1 MRTFAKVYD
10 AAILALAIIAGAIVA
25 AIFVGIVYDVI
36 VRTMG
41 YQPPFWTSAF
51 TEYALLYMTL
61 LAAPWMVR
69 IGGHV
74 YVESFAAMLPHRLF
88 RMVERLVYVLCIAV
102 CFALAYYAGALGLD
116 VYLRGELDYRSVII
130 PRWVLFAILPVGFT
144 LSGIEFL
151 RFLFGKGSMYGG
163 ERSAPVD
170 SV

>member
-1 MRTFAKVYD
+1 MRTVAKVYD
-10 AAILALAIIAGAIVA
+10 AVIMALATIAGAMVA
-25 AIFVGIVYDVI
+25 AVFVAIVYDVM

-41 YQPPFWTSAF
+41 YQPPFWTSAL

-74 YVESFAAMLPHRLF
+74 YVESFVATLPRWLF
-88 RMVERLVYVLCIAV
+88 RSVERLVYVLCIAI
-102 CFALAYYAGALGLD
+102 CFVLAYYAAALGYD
-116 VYLRGELDYRSVII
+116 VYLRGEMDYRSVII